1 MQAMQLTDKIYS
13 GTLLRL
19 SFETDMS
26 FAEVAALASC
36 NGYLILEDNGDW
48 NWMPE
53 RQFLRRYTFVDKEEE
68 DFVEIVPI

>member
-36 NGYLILEDNGDW
+36 NGYLILEDNGEGEG
-48 NWMPE
+48 E
-53 RQFLRRYTFVDKEEE
+53 R
-68 DFVEIVPI
+68 